1 MRMITVRIN
10 GQEVEADLLNPAITK
25 KFEDGFDAVLK
36 KYNEA
41 AMCKRG
47 SEGIQAQCEAV
58 VDYVAGIFGAGAAR
72 KIFGEETDLLTCM
85 DVLEEMQDVY
95 PGQVNPIIKERA
107 AMLEQRLEASAGDKG
122 DGLQR

>member
-1 MRMITVRIN
+1 MRMITVKIN
-10 GQEVEADLLNPAITK
+10 GHEVEADLLNPIITK

-41 AMCKRG
+41 TMCRRG

-58 VDYVAGIFGAGAAR
+58 IDYVADIFGTEAAR
-72 KIFGEETDLLTCM
+72 KIFGEEADLLTCM

-95 PGQVNPIIKERA
+95 PGQVNPIIKKRA
-107 AMLEQRLEASAGDKG
+107 AMLAQRLGASAEDKG
-122 DGLQR
+122 DDLR